1 MKFKLFFI
9 IPVLCLSGC
18 SWFSFSSNIDPDNF
32 TEYYRAAGIEQYTK
46 ADLDKFDSYED
57 LGDIE
62 GISCQVTEKDAEPVE
77 ALARRY
83 LLESA
88 ADLGAN
94 AVIMGKCI
102 ELENTLHCLKE
113 YTCYARALK
122 VKQ

>member
-9 IPVLCLSGC
+9 LPVFCLSGC
-18 SWFSFSSNIDPDNF
+18 SWFFFSSNIDPDNF

-62 GISCQVTEKDAEPVE
+62 GISCQATEKDAEPVE